1 MLILVC
7 LSALDIVDAYIS
19 CVHCYGDGCWSE
31 DGSDK
36 LKSCPATCANLQYV
50 NALAKTLEQ
59 LKKYLFRF
67 YAYGIRNFLIS
78 YQKFSDVIRNFLIN
92 QKFSDSIF
100 YRLSIVK

>member
-67 YAYGIRNFLIS
+67 YAYGIRTIRKLPIT
-78 YQKFSDVIRNFLIN
+78 YQKI
-92 QKFSDSIF
+92 SDSIL
-100 YRLSIVK
+100 YK